1 MGRHRLEWRLPT
13 FHRMTLQSSD
23 GSWFCAAP
31 LTTCTL
37 LLALLVPATLSC
49 AASTPAPKP
58 PTTAAAGE
66 KQTERGARLEL
77 REPEWLPPEGREM
90 IAARMQRHA
99 EDMMFLMASVV
110 LLNHEVAAQLSDGIA
125 NEPRLARPAADERDT
140 LNALL
145 PGRFFE
151 LEDELRERSRAV
163 AVAAKLKD
171 NARLTKASGQLVETC
186 VSCHAVYLQDHPADD
201 DLEWRSTAAAALR

>member
-1 MGRHRLEWRLPT
+1 
-13 FHRMTLQSSD
+13 MTLQNFH
-23 GSWFCAAP
+23 GSRPCSAP
-31 LTTCTL
+31 ATTFTL
-37 LLALLVPATLSC
+37 LLALLVPPALSC

-58 PTTAAAGE
+58 PTPAAAEGE
-66 KQTERGARLEL
+66 PSAPGAPLEL
-77 REPEWLPPEGREM
+77 RDPAWLPPAGREM

-125 NEPRLARPAADERDT
+125 NEPRLARPAAEERDT

-163 AVAAKLKD
+163 AAAAKLKD
-171 NARLTKASGQLVETC
+171 NPRLTKAYGQLVETC
-186 VSCHAVYLQDHPADD
+186 VSCHAVYLQDRPPGD
-201 DLEWRSTAAAALR
+201 DLE

>member
-1 MGRHRLEWRLPT
+1 
-13 FHRMTLQSSD
+13 MTLQNFN
-23 GSWFCAAP
+23 GSRLCSAP
-31 LTTCTL
+31 VTTFTL
-37 LLALLVPATLSC
+37 LLALLVPAALSC

-58 PTTAAAGE
+58 PPAAAAGE
-66 KQTERGARLEL
+66 KPTEPGARLEL
-77 REPEWLPPEGREM
+77 REPGWLPPEGREM

-125 NEPRLARPAADERDT
+125 NEPRLARPAAGERDT

-145 PGRFFE
+145 PGGFFE

-171 NARLTKASGQLVETC
+171 NARLTKAYGQLVETC
-186 VSCHAVYLQDHPADD
+186 VSCHAVYLQDRPPGDE
-201 DLEWRSTAAAALR
+201 LE